1 MPIANEVLSRDEEL
15 LLIVE
20 RDIPDLK
27 ESVED
32 MDEKIST
39 LSQTVDECKT
49 AISALTSKVDLLIT
63 DMNKEQLPWWKDF
76 QKVLILL
83 FSIGFMVLAGV
94 KGASTLLENV
104 NPINIVEAAESK

>member
-1 MPIANEVLSRDEEL
+1 MPLANEALSRDEEL

-27 ESVED
+27 DSVED
-32 MDEKIST
+32 MDDKINT
-39 LSQTVDECKT
+39 LSRTVEECKS
-49 AISALTSKVDLLIT
+49 AIGSLASKVDLLVT
-63 DMNKEQLPWWKDF
+63 DMRKDQLPWWKDF
-76 QKVLILL
+76 QKILILL

-104 NPINIVEAAESK
+104 NPINIVEAVESK